1 MFKNLPTEKQLKQ
14 ILKKMTYSMG
24 LKHSK
29 TNQIFTKSSLKHLN
43 IELEFYLLKSI
54 LSDYYYND
62 VINAKF
68 ELDSIDC
75 ILDVYNDFF
84 GLTNKIITEIK
95 LIQQNIKTP
104 LHSNSKTKTLED
116 GEIYYKIFDKIEFNN
131 LCNDVKKIDKNN
143 KYVLEF

>member
-14 ILKKMTYSMG
+14 ILKKMSYSMG
-24 LKHSK
+24 LKNYK
-29 TNQIFTKSSLKHLN
+29 INQIFTKSSLKHLN

-62 VINAKF
+62 IIPDKF
-68 ELDSIDC
+68 ELDSIEC
-75 ILDVYNDFF
+75 IFDVYNDFF
-84 GLTNKIITEIK
+84 GLDNKFISEIRF
-95 LIQQNIKTP
+95 IPQYIKTP
-104 LHSNSKTKTLED
+104 LHSKQKTLED

-131 LCNDVKKIDKNN
+131 LCNDVKKIDENN